1 MTTTFLIRDALESDL
16 EACAGIDHRY
26 ETDYVWQMSVA
37 ETTGERQ
44 VMFKT
49 ERLPRTMEVAYPC
62 NMEGLQLALADGECF
77 LVAVTRTVT
86 LPLPRGEDDL
96 DAEYAD
102 ADEGHIDTAVFDE
115 TVLGYLT
122 MRRDPLHHSALV
134 HEIVVARGL
143 RRHRIAS
150 RLLKAARRWAQE
162 YDLLQMTIQTQTKNF
177 PAILFC
183 QQAGFTFCG
192 FNDHYFPNQDI
203 ALFFSQSLR

>member
-62 NMEGLQLALADGECF
+62 DSDRLSLSLADDECF
-77 LVAVTRTVT
+77 LVAVTRTVM
-86 LPLPRGEDDL
+86 LPTPRGEDDIE
-96 DAEYAD
+96 DEYD
-102 ADEGHIDTAVFDE
+102 DEHLDTAVTEE

-122 MRRDPLHHSALV
+122 MRRDTLHHSALV

-143 RRHRIAS
+143 RRHRIAT

-162 YDLLQMTIQTQTKNF
+162 YDLLQMTIETQTKNY